1 MVLAIS
7 TVLARPGPN
16 PDNPALAAFGAG
28 LAGGAIKGQILA
40 NGGRRPTSHHG
51 SSTQGFRIPPE
62 KVALAAGVGI
72 GLVKAGVLSGSLNG
86 K

>member
-7 TVLARPGPN
+7 TVLARPGPD
-16 PDNPALAAFGAG
+16 PDNAG
-28 LAGGAIKGQILA
+28 LAFAGGLALGLAKGKFLA
-40 NGGRRPTSHHG
+40 GRRRTTHHG
-51 SSTQGFRIPPE
+51 SSSGGFRIPPE

-72 GLVKAGVLSGSLNG
+72 GLVKAGVLSGALNG

>member
-7 TVLARPGPN
+7 TVLARPGPD
-16 PDNPALAAFGAG
+16 PDNSALAFGAG
-28 LAGGAIKGQILA
+28 LALGAVKGKILA
-40 NGGRRPTSHHG
+40 NAGRRRTSHHG
-51 SSTQGFRIPPE
+51 SSQGYRRGIPPE

-72 GLVKAGVLSGSLNG
+72 GLVKAGVLSGALNG